1 MWLYFLARSLPG
13 TYLAGSKPNFT
24 MIARQIEIL
33 REVNSTVESTFS
45 PLSREQLNWKP
56 ASDQW
61 SIAQCLD
68 HLIRTNEG
76 YLPQLAEI
84 SMGTKRKSLW
94 ERVPFLPAIFG
105 KLILKASQP
114 NGKGK
119 MKAPKAFEPL
129 QSNLPAETTAN
140 FIAHNRAV
148 IRQYERLPK
157 SNLSFYR
164 LTSPASKVIVL
175 RLEDVIELLP
185 AHEQRHLQQALRV
198 MQTEGF
204 PR

>member
-1 MWLYFLARSLPG
+1 
-13 TYLAGSKPNFT
+13 

-33 REVNSTVESTFS
+33 KEVNSTVESTFS

-56 ASDQW
+56 ASDRW

-84 SMGTKRKSLW
+84 SMGIKQNSLW
-94 ERVPFLPAIFG
+94 ERVPLLPALFG
-105 KLILKASQP
+105 KLLLNASRP
-114 NGKGK
+114 DGKGK

-129 QSNLPAETTAN
+129 QSNLPTETTAN
-140 FIAHNRAV
+140 FLAHNRGL
-148 IRQYERLPK
+148 IRQYESLPK
-157 SNLSFYR
+157 SNLSSYR
-164 LTSPASKVIVL
+164 LTSPASKLIVL
-175 RLEDVIELLP
+175 RLEDVVELLP

-204 PR
+204 PG